1 MDIDS
6 TDLQLDQ
13 TIVLGELRPFAGA
26 RSDIPNTPVRDR
38 TGRPRSEILGLFV
51 LLVGTAVA
59 YMWDLSASG
68 YSNSFYAAAVQA
80 GTKSWKAFFF
90 GSLDSSNFITVD
102 KPPASLWV
110 MELSGRI
117 FGFNSLSMLIPEA
130 LEGVATVALTYA
142 IIRRWY
148 GHRVGLI
155 AGVLM
160 ATTPVAALMFRFN
173 NPDALLVLL
182 LTAAAYCVT
191 RALEK
196 ASTRWILLAGVA
208 IGFAFLT
215 KMGQA
220 LLVVPG
226 FGGAYLIA
234 APTSLRRRAGQLV
247 AALAAVAVSAGW
259 WVLIVTVW
267 PADARPM
274 IDGSP
279 TNSIWNLIVG
289 YNGLDRLVSGTSGG
303 GNFSG
308 APGLG
313 RLFNSLMGG
322 QASWLLPAAMLTLV
336 AGLAL
341 RMRAPRTDRFR
352 ASLILWGGWLVVTGA
367 VFSYSQGIIH
377 TYYTVALAPAI
388 AALVAVGVAMM
399 ANRWNKT
406 WTKWAASALV
416 AITAAWAV
424 DLLGRSPHWNPWLR
438 PLIITTAALAVAGLI
453 ASSFVRSPRG
463 RRMVTGI
470 AVGAAAIASIGG
482 PAAYALQTVST
493 ATSGALPSAGP
504 ATSAASAFGGGG
516 GRVGEPS
523 AGGFGSAPSGSVP
536 QGGRAPSGTTRIGP
550 TASSS
555 NGGGT
560 QVSAALVAALK
571 ANAAKYRWV
580 AATDGSQNAASI
592 ELASGGEPVMA
603 IGGFDGEG
611 GNLSLAQFEKY
622 VTAGDIH
629 YFITSGA
636 TPGVGAGRNASSSIT
651 AWVESHFTAKTIG
664 GETVYD
670 LTTAA
675 S

>member
-1 MDIDS
+1 LPAPGP
-6 TDLQLDQ
+6 TFRTLPCG
-13 TIVLGELRPFAGA
+13 TEPVAPGR
-26 RSDIPNTPVRDR
+26 RSWAC
-38 TGRPRSEILGLFV
+38 S
-51 LLVGTAVA
+51 
-59 YMWDLSASG
+59 
-68 YSNSFYAAAVQA
+68 
-80 GTKSWKAFFF
+80 SWKAFFF

-247 AALAAVAVSAGW
+247 AALAAVVVSAGW

-308 APGLG
+308 ATGLG

-336 AGLAL
+336 ATWSPDRHRHRGGCRGHSIDRRSGRL
-341 RMRAPRTDRFR
+341 RAADGQHRHQWCPPLSGPGHQRRLHVR
-352 ASLILWGGWLVVTGA
+352 GGWR
-367 VFSYSQGIIH
+367 QGRG
-377 TYYTVALAPAI
+377 TERRRL
-388 AALVAVGVAMM
+388 
-399 ANRWNKT
+399 R
-406 WTKWAASALV
+406 
-416 AITAAWAV
+416 
-424 DLLGRSPHWNPWLR
+424 LR
-438 PLIITTAALAVAGLI
+438 PQRLG
-453 ASSFVRSPRG
+453 PPG
-463 RRMVTGI
+463 R
-470 AVGAAAIASIGG
+470 
-482 PAAYALQTVST
+482 
-493 ATSGALPSAGP
+493 
-504 ATSAASAFGGGG
+504 
-516 GRVGEPS
+516 
-523 AGGFGSAPSGSVP
+523 
-536 QGGRAPSGTTRIGP
+536 
-550 TASSS
+550 
-555 NGGGT
+555 
-560 QVSAALVAALK
+560 
-571 ANAAKYRWV
+571 
-580 AATDGSQNAASI
+580 
-592 ELASGGEPVMA
+592 
-603 IGGFDGEG
+603 
-611 GNLSLAQFEKY
+611 
-622 VTAGDIH
+622 
-629 YFITSGA
+629 
-636 TPGVGAGRNASSSIT
+636 
-651 AWVESHFTAKTIG
+651 
-664 GETVYD
+664 
-670 LTTAA
+670 
-675 S
+675 